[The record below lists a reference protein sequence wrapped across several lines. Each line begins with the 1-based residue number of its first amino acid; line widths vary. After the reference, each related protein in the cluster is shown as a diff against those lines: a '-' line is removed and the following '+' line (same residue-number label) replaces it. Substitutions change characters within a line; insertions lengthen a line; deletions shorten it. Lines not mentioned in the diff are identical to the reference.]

1 MNNIALTVALA
12 TAPSSAFE
20 ELRARPR
27 FWFPLLLLVA
37 STAAIM
43 YWYYSMVD
51 FEWFKEVM
59 FGNNPDIQK
68 LPEDQRAAVLGMYT
82 RTTMLWGSVIGTII
96 MLPVIYLLFGLYL
109 LVAAKVTKLPQ
120 EFTFKHWF
128 AFTCWTSLPTLIA
141 SVVAAVMLL
150 ISDTSQVSPGV
161 MTSLSLNEL
170 VFNRPL
176 NSPGQNFLSSLGI
189 PGFLSWALMIIGVHE
204 WSKRSWLFSTIVALL
219 PIAVIFGVWSL
230 FAFR

>member
-82 RTTMLWGSVIGTII
+82 RTTMLWGSVIGIII
-96 MLPVIYLLFGLYL
+96 MLPVIYLLLALYL
-109 LVAAKVTKLPQ
+109 MVAAKVTKLPQ

-128 AFTCWTSLPTLIA
+128 TFACWTALPTLIS

-150 ISDTSQVSPGV
+150 LSDTTQVTPGT
-161 MTSLSLNEL
+161 MQALSLNEL
-170 VFNRPL
+170 VFHRPL
-176 NSPGQNFLSSLGI
+176 GSPGQNFLGALNI
-189 PGFLSWALMIIGVHE
+189 PGFLGWALMIIGIHT
-204 WSKRSWLFSTIVALL
+204 WSRRSWLFSAIVALL
-219 PIAVIFGVWSL
+219 PFAAVYGIWSL